1 MENKKISF
9 GKVLLK
15 SLKVIIVQ
23 PLTLPLK
30 IYKNTLAELS
40 NTDKERSI
48 ENTLSSD
55 FPLYVWF
62 ISYYE
67 ALIALTYPLG
77 IIIAL
82 LISIEEGEMFLPIV
96 ISTYFIPLFLGLIKE
111 LGSIAL
117 RNLFYLK
124 SISNK

>member
-40 NTDKERSI
+40 NTDKEGSI

-82 LISIEEGEMFLPIV
+82 LISIEEGEMFLPII

>member
-40 NTDKERSI
+40 NTDKEGSI

>member
-40 NTDKERSI
+40 NTEKEGSM

-67 ALIALTYPLG
+67 ALIALSYPLG

-82 LISIEEGEMFLPIV
+82 LISFEEGEMFLPI
-96 ISTYFIPLFLGLIKE
+96 IITTYFIPLFLGLIKE

>member
-23 PLTLPLK
+23 QLTLPLK

-40 NTDKERSI
+40 NTDKEGSI

-82 LISIEEGEMFLPIV
+82 LISIEEGEMFLPII

>member
-9 GKVLLK
+9 AKVLLK

-40 NTDKERSI
+40 NTDKEGSI

-82 LISIEEGEMFLPIV
+82 LISIEEGEMFLPII